1 MGKEIERKF
10 IAKPLDY
17 SLLGSGVHYH
27 QGYIPT
33 RNGMTVRIRIA
44 GDKGY
49 VTLKDRVVGFTRNE
63 FEYEI
68 PLDDARQMLRL
79 LCEPRQIEKI
89 RYRIP
94 SSSPGLIWEVDVF
107 LGNND
112 GLILAEM
119 EVPSE
124 DTPFELPDWILR
136 EVTGQ
141 HGYNNN
147 ALANHPYKEWTDD
160 EKANGPIQT
169 K

>member
-10 IAKPLDY
+10 IAKSMDY
-17 SLLGSGVHYH
+17 SRIGAGKLYH

-33 RNGMTVRIRIA
+33 RNGMTVRVRIA

-49 VTLKDRVVGFTRNE
+49 LTLKDRVVGFSRNE

-68 PLDDARQMLRL
+68 PLDDARQMLQL

-94 SSSPGLIWEVDVF
+94 TSQPGLVWEVDEF
-107 LGNND
+107 LGDNQ

-124 DTPFELPDWILR
+124 ETLFDLPDWIER
-136 EVTGQ
+136 EVTGN

-147 ALANHPYKEWTDD
+147 ALAAHPYKEWTTD
-160 EKANGPIQT
+160 EKANGPIL